1 MANFDIVGL
10 LRTAVY
16 KGISD
21 IHLKIN
27 EPPAV
32 RISGKIVKT
41 DYEPIEE
48 SDFYEIVNIL
58 CPQAFRDKVFN
69 NFDSDFSYDIPGVSR
84 FRINLSHELG
94 KLFMVIRVISYYVP
108 NVKDL
113 NLPQSIEKFATFPN
127 GIVFITGA
135 TGCGKSTTIAA
146 IINHINKNYNKHI
159 ITLEDPVEYI
169 FTPEKSVITQ
179 RQIELDT
186 ASYSEGVK
194 YALRQDP
201 DVIMIGEIRDEETMS
216 AALKAAETG
225 HLIFS
230 TMHTNDA
237 IQTINRVI
245 NLYDIKSR
253 DYIRKQLAESLRATI
268 SQRLIPRTDGKGR
281 LPACEILVV
290 TPTVKDFIIKD
301 SPEQIYELVKKGN
314 FNEMIS
320 LNQSLYNL
328 FKNGIITKENALYFS
343 DNKIELQQYMR
354 GVYSGSNYQ

>member
-146 IINHINKNYNKHI
+146 IINHINKNYNKH
-159 ITLEDPVEYI
+159 
-169 FTPEKSVITQ
+169 K
-179 RQIELDT
+179 
-186 ASYSEGVK
+186 
-194 YALRQDP
+194 
-201 DVIMIGEIRDEETMS
+201 
-216 AALKAAETG
+216 
-225 HLIFS
+225 H
-230 TMHTNDA
+230 
-237 IQTINRVI
+237 
-245 NLYDIKSR
+245 
-253 DYIRKQLAESLRATI
+253 
-268 SQRLIPRTDGKGR
+268 
-281 LPACEILVV
+281 
-290 TPTVKDFIIKD
+290 
-301 SPEQIYELVKKGN
+301 KK
-314 FNEMIS
+314 
-320 LNQSLYNL
+320 
-328 FKNGIITKENALYFS
+328 
-343 DNKIELQQYMR
+343 
-354 GVYSGSNYQ
+354 

>member
-41 DYEPIEE
+41 DFEPIEE
-48 SDFYEIVNIL
+48 SDFYEIVDIL

-146 IINHINKNYNKHI
+146 IINYINKNFNKHI

-225 HLIFS
+225 HLILS

-253 DYIRKQLAESLRATI
+253 DYIRKQLAESLRATV

-314 FNEMIS
+314 FNEMVS

-328 FKNGIITKENALYFS
+328 FKNGVISKENALYFS

>member
-1 MANFDIVGL
+1 MTSFDIVGL

-32 RISGKIVKT
+32 RIAGKIVKT
-41 DYEPIEE
+41 DFEPIGE
-48 SDFYEIVNIL
+48 SDFYEIINIL
-58 CPQAFRDKVFN
+58 CPQTFRDKIYN

-94 KLFMVIRVISYYVP
+94 KLFMVIRVISYSVP
-108 NVKDL
+108 DIKDL

-135 TGCGKSTTIAA
+135 TGCGKSTTIAS
-146 IINHINKNYNKHI
+146 IINYINKNFNKHI

-169 FTPEKSVITQ
+169 FTPEKAVITQ
-179 RQIELDT
+179 RQIDLDT
-186 ASYSEGVK
+186 PSYSEGVK

-225 HLIFS
+225 HLILS

-253 DYIRKQLAESLRATI
+253 DYIRKQLAESLRATV
-268 SQRLIPRTDGKGR
+268 SQRLIPRADGKGR
-281 LPACEILVV
+281 FPACEILVI

-314 FNEMIS
+314 FNDMIS
-320 LNQSLYNL
+320 LNQSLFNL
-328 FKNGIITKENALYFS
+328 YKNEVITKENALYFS

-354 GVYSGSNYQ
+354 GVYSGNSY